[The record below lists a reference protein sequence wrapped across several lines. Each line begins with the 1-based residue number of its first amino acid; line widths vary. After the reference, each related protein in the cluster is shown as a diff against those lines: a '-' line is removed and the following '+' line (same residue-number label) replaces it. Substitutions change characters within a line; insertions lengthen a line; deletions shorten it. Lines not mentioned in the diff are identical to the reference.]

1 MPKNQTSFTNTNK
14 AAVTHGIY
22 SFEAN
27 GPGVLSPVEVASL
40 QELRELAMT
49 EQGRTE
55 IKVEVTARLT
65 VIVQK
70 AFADMMESQKGAG
83 WWNSGVVGRGG
94 TYLAE
99 LRRWLLSFPP
109 DRGEVIDVGTFLSKY
124 RPNQDKD
131 GGNDA

>member
-1 MPKNQTSFTNTNK
+1 MPKNKTSFTDSNK

-40 QELRELAMT
+40 QELRELAKT

-55 IKVEVTARLT
+55 IKVEVTARLM

-70 AFADMMESQKGAG
+70 AFADMMESQKGPG
-83 WWNSGVVGRGG
+83 WWNSGVVGRAG

-99 LRRWLLSFPP
+99 LRRWLESFPP
-109 DRGEVIDVGTFLSKY
+109 DRGEVIDIEAVLGQY
-124 RPNQDKD
+124 REIPDQSGGKD
-131 GGNDA
+131 A